1 MKRAME
7 GFMRLARDFGGA
19 SGAEGFWPGDWIIV
33 ECVEAGLE
41 APRQTIKA
49 ASLLNTEIKKRIRK
63 RENPYSLNKRVIQDS
78 RDYRRVTAWR
88 LGALRVRP
96 NACFSRRELSP
107 MVHERQPAEIRG
119 TP

>member
-1 MKRAME
+1 ME
-7 GFMRLARDFGGA
+7 GLMRRARDFGGT

-63 RENPYSLNKRVIQDS
+63 RENPYSLNTGVIRYS
-78 RDYRRVTAWR
+78 REYRRENAR
-88 LGALRVRP
+88 RMGALRIRP
-96 NACFSRRELSP
+96 NACFSRPELSP
-107 MVHERQPAEIRG
+107 MVHDRKSGRIRG